1 MTEKSRNVF
10 KLDGMRFE
18 KESCEEEKN
27 KSRDRE
33 RRNDAGLGW
42 NTSTA
47 SACFTTAHTGKNY
60 SKCIQL
66 PDSDYT
72 QKEKRQEIITQP
84 RLINGYAR
92 D

>member
-47 SACFTTAHTGKNY
+47 SACFTTAHTGKNIANAFN
-60 SKCIQL
+60 CLIL
-66 PDSDYT
+66 
-72 QKEKRQEIITQP
+72 ITP
-84 RLINGYAR
+84 KKKK
-92 D
+92 DKK